1 MRLLLDECV
10 TEDLKKDLTGH
21 DVATV
26 VEAGFKG
33 MTNGELLRAASGNY
47 DVLITVDRS
56 LPFQQNIRSFK
67 IAVVVLI
74 ARGITYDEI
83 RPLIPQALRTFESIR
98 PGEVIQIEAS

>member
-1 MRLLLDECV
+1 MTNALL
-10 TEDLKKDLTGH
+10 EDLKKDLTGH

-56 LPFQQNIRSFK
+56 IPFQQNIRSFQ

-83 RPLIPQALRTFESIR
+83 RPLSTSSTKSL
-98 PGEVIQIEAS
+98 